1 MVKNIQKYNYTDLI
15 IDLKTIIDK
24 LQNNHYDTIL
34 AIARGGLGIAQILGE
49 SLDIRDVYS
58 VNAISYDK
66 DKKLDDIRIFN
77 IPINLEYS
85 KKVLIVDDISD
96 TGETLYKL
104 DKILKQNFQNILFE
118 TFTIFYKPETI
129 FKPTYSIKQTNNWI
143 EFYWNNK
150 LWLNSQH

>member
-150 LWLNSQH
+150 L